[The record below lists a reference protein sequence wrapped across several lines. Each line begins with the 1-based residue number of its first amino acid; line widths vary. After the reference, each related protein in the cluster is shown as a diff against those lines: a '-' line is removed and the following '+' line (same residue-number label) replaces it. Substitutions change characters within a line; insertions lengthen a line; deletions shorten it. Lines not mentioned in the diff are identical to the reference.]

1 MYKKNL
7 TASDIQALEH
17 VFGIPKKREE
27 RYILEGFSTEKWNG
41 IVDYSIDIGKE
52 VQMAYGSLLDNY
64 LIEDI
69 RLQWKD
75 NDGRH
80 NVHFDYL
87 LILEE
92 HETRNSSVFVGY
104 GIKERGMN
112 EAEKKLLDRFYEMMV
127 DFTK

>member
-27 RYILEGFSTEKWNG
+27 RYILDGFSVKGWNRFIEKAENSG
-41 IVDYSIDIGKE
+41 RE
-52 VQMAYGSLLDNY
+52 VQVAYGTLLDNY

-69 RLQWKD
+69 RLKWQDDSGK
-75 NDGRH
+75 H

-87 LILEE
+87 LILEQY
-92 HETRNSSVFVGY
+92 ETMNSSVFVGY
-104 GIKERGMN
+104 GIKKRGMR
-112 EAEKKLLDRFYEMMV
+112 EAEKTLLEKFYEMMEV
-127 DFTK
+127 